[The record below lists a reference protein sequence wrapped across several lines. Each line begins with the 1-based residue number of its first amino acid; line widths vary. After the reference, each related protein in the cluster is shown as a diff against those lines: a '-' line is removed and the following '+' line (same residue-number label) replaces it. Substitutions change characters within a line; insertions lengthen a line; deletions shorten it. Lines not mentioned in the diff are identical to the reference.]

1 MTAVFL
7 VLLILLVLVN
17 GVFVAAEFALVRTR
31 KGRIEALAKEG
42 ESGAEQA
49 LEQIETIDE
58 SLAACQVGITLAS
71 IGIGF
76 LGEPAIASADQAGAR
91 RRHRGA
97 TAIAF
102 AISFLIATSL
112 HITIGEQ
119 VPKMLAISN
128 AGSGRARPRPPAA
141 LVRAD
146 QRSVHASPSAGSR
159 MGSCAC
165 SASTRSDLSEK
176 HTSGGPQGDHPDVGA
191 RAARSTP
198 ARR

>member
-7 VLLILLVLVN
+7 FLLLLLVLVN

-76 LGEPAIASADQAGAR
+76 
-91 RRHRGA
+91 
-97 TAIAF
+97 
-102 AISFLIATSL
+102 
-112 HITIGEQ
+112 
-119 VPKMLAISN
+119 
-128 AGSGRARPRPPAA
+128 
-141 LVRAD
+141 
-146 QRSVHASPSAGSR
+146 
-159 MGSCAC
+159 
-165 SASTRSDLSEK
+165 
-176 HTSGGPQGDHPDVGA
+176 
-191 RAARSTP
+191 
-198 ARR
+198 